1 MPCSQIK
8 QLGPQD
14 LLYSVA
20 GIDWNR
26 VAEQHVPTRSGEDCR
41 IQWIGHDHP
50 LIQHTEFTAYGSEAR
65 AVAHLMLRLTAHT
78 SALPACVCAAR
89 DSDERT
95 RLKALVKQHG
105 ERDWAKIASELNP
118 HRTALQWYVL
128 WPHHV
133 AKQRLRL
140 TAASLRFPM
149 RLPLGSCREYNR
161 MLYRDRVGLRTGWTA
176 EQDEQ
181 LRRAVAMYGES
192 NWQQVAA
199 AMPGR
204 TGQQCLHR
212 WQKSINPKIRRA
224 RWTPEEDKLLMD
236 AVKLYGHAWSRV
248 QHHVPN
254 RTDVQCRERWM
265 NILNPELQRTSWT
278 PEVRRDAHRAAGG
291 QLR

>member
-1 MPCSQIK
+1 
-8 QLGPQD
+8 
-14 LLYSVA
+14 
-20 GIDWNR
+20 
-26 VAEQHVPTRSGEDCR
+26 
-41 IQWIGHDHP
+41 
-50 LIQHTEFTAYGSEAR
+50 
-65 AVAHLMLRLTAHT
+65 
-78 SALPACVCAAR
+78 
-89 DSDERT
+89 
-95 RLKALVKQHG
+95 
-105 ERDWAKIASELNP
+105 
-118 HRTALQWYVL
+118 
-128 WPHHV
+128 
-133 AKQRLRL
+133 
-140 TAASLRFPM
+140 
-149 RLPLGSCREYNR
+149 

-278 PEVRRDAHRAAGG
+278 PEVRRLAHRRRAASCANPRAAPVAVAASLAAPCALGG
-291 QLR
+291 RASHPSRAAAPAGPLVRRGARDAAADGQQRACLRRPPVVAGCARAHASCAGAACGRRHSSARGGGAPWKCSRSPPTLPSTASSGAGYAAATSTEPAHEDGGR